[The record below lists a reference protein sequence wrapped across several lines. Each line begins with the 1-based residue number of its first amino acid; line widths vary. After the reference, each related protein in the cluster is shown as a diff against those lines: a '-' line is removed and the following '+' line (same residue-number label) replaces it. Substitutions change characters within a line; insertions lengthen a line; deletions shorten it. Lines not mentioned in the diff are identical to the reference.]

1 LAEDQFMHISDP
13 KRCTADPFSP
23 LSNWKL
29 SDEDIYHQE
38 LGEEAETQADYDES
52 MPASMGEA
60 LNSFIQLEPV
70 GLTNENIPRYS
81 PVSRH
86 AANRLPSRQALC
98 ALSDITARE
107 YARSTMT
114 QNLIRIYHDSME
126 NALSCWLTERNCP
139 YSRIRDGNLK
149 TTQSEWGPKFSNRI
163 CTRVC
168 RLDYAASSIRGR
180 SLSVVEDKKASQA
193 LHKSIMAFASQW
205 AQNFHKDS
213 NNIPSNPLI
222 HDEKSFRESL
232 WNDAKHTLETSVGI
246 PSFRVV
252 FANILFSLTQRP
264 IKDEEE
270 IGLDELL
277 EKDLAHIFLEN
288 AVRQMFSFRYK
299 AAQIRSGADRNM
311 KLPERTADTLPTS
324 TSPNLSLYEVENHDT
339 FDLLFWL
346 GVMFDT
352 QIAAMHQRP
361 PVVSDEDSQKA
372 SDSGCRTSFAA
383 RASSFDLDGF
393 SLSSRRLHNGKQDLW
408 GDFLLQKPAG
418 YQTPEKPMPTWPFS
432 HEEAAEILSDAAPVK
447 VLLWRR
453 ITQLQTLIYREADPE
468 LIEEGIQKALL
479 VYRHWNNTYNIF
491 ILNCVSNHAT
501 LPPRVQSWYVVLAA
515 HWHLGAMLLADVIEN
530 IDQTNLSLKHQR
542 ESRNVIQFPCSLK
555 RDNASAVATLAQCS
569 IYEDEMM
576 KPHPSQFHDSFNDAA
591 FLTEPFTVLL
601 INSFAKSGYILLE
614 NMQTSLRSVHCG
626 PSGSFNQFRQGCEV
640 CIRALLCLGRKSD
653 MASLVGRGLSNKLKS
668 KLQPESINQ
677 STSSLDMGY
686 LAGMESYSWDSDP
699 AFDWGTLHTMNT
711 SNDLWI

>member
-1 LAEDQFMHISDP
+1 M
-13 KRCTADPFSP
+13 
-23 LSNWKL
+23 
-29 SDEDIYHQE
+29 YHQE
-38 LGEEAETQADYDES
+38 LDKEAGPQAVNNGSLPGSVGTAIND
-52 MPASMGEA
+52 
-60 LNSFIQLEPV
+60 FIQLERA
-70 GLTNENIPRYS
+70 GLASENIPQYYS

-86 AANRLPSRQALC
+86 AANRLPNQQVLC
-98 ALSDITARE
+98 SLSDQTARD

-139 YSRIRDGNLK
+139 YSRISEHGKPRTK
-149 TTQSEWGPKFSNRI
+149 QSEWGPNFSNRI

-168 RLDYAASSIRGR
+168 RLDYAATSIRGR
-180 SLSVVEDKKASQA
+180 SLSVLEDKKASQA

-205 AQNFHKDS
+205 AQNFQKDS
-213 NNIPSNPLI
+213 NYISSNPLI
-222 HDEKSFRESL
+222 QNEKSFRESL
-232 WNDAKHTLETSVGI
+232 WNDAKHTLEISVGI

-264 IKDEEE
+264 ITDQEE
-270 IGLDELL
+270 IGLDGLL
-277 EKDLAHIFLEN
+277 EQDLAHIFLEN

-299 AAQIRSGADRNM
+299 AAQPRPGVQRNM
-311 KLPERTADTLPTS
+311 ELLEKTAGTLPSS
-324 TSPNLSLYEVENHDT
+324 TNTDASLHELENRDT

-372 SDSGCRTSFAA
+372 SDSVWKTSPFGATEP
-383 RASSFDLDGF
+383 SLDLDGF
-393 SLSSRRLHNGKQDLW
+393 SLSSSQLRNGKQDLW

-418 YQTPEKPMPTWPFS
+418 YQTPDKPMPTWPFS

-453 ITQLQTLIYREADPE
+453 ITQLQTLIYRDAEPE
-468 LIEEGIQKALL
+468 LIEGGIQKALL
-479 VYRHWNNTYNIF
+479 VYRHWNNAYNIF
-491 ILNCVSNHAT
+491 ILNCVSNHAA

-530 IDQTNLSLKHQR
+530 IDQTNLSLEHQR
-542 ESRNVIQFPCSLK
+542 QSRNVIQFSGSLK

-569 IYEDEMM
+569 IYEDETM
-576 KPHPSQFHDSFNDAA
+576 KPHPSQFHDSLNDAA

-601 INSFAKSGYILLE
+601 IHSFSKSGYIFLE
-614 NMQTSLRSVHCG
+614 NLQTSLGSVHCG
-626 PSGSFNQFRQGCEV
+626 SSGSFDQFRQGCET

-653 MASLVGRGLSNKLKS
+653 MASLVARGLSNKLNS
-668 KLQPESINQ
+668 KLKPEL
-677 STSSLDMGY
+677 TSESNLDMGY
-686 LAGMESYSWDSDP
+686 IAGMEDYSWASDP
-699 AFDWGTLHTMNT
+699 AFNLTTFQTTN
-711 SNDLWI
+711 NDFWM